1 MRSEEHTRLFLA
13 GLASRGV
20 RLRVERVD
28 SAWVARAV
36 GQAGGGAAAP
46 APATPA
52 PTTPAAATPPGSD
65 MGPDMGSEAQWP
77 RGGGAGGVDG
87 PGQGVGVPVDDEA
100 PPFEMAAVVRE
111 GAVLFVRGEFT

>member
-46 APATPA
+46 AP
-52 PTTPAAATPPGSD
+52 TTPAAATPPGS
-65 MGPDMGSEAQWP
+65 DMGSEAQWP

-87 PGQGVGVPVDDEA
+87 PGQGVGVPVGDEA
-100 PPFEMAAVVRE
+100 PPFEMAAVRE